1 MDGATSFKLSRREF
15 VREGREEGKY
25 KVNLTTA
32 TGERRKM
39 KDIKQEVDKFLEN
52 FQNAS
57 EIENLR
63 NAIVVSI
70 GQEGKID
77 LENLEKVE
85 KILNEWFKERLYSL
99 GRIIEEFKIIFKKD
113 DWDNTIGI
121 GYSVEA
127 KKDKINIGRYLL
139 HLLLIIECKNRQ
151 IENLQKE
158 VQAGKETYLDMEE
171 IISVL
176 INDET
181 IPEDIKDR
189 FSKFYWLKEYK
200 E

>member
-1 MDGATSFKLSRREF
+1 
-15 VREGREEGKY
+15 
-25 KVNLTTA
+25 
-32 TGERRKM
+32 M